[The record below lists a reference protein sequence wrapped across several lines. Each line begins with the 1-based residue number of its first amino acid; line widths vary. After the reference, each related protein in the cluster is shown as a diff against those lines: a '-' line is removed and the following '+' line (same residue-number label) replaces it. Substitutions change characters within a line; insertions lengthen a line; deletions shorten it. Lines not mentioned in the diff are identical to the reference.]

1 MRAYDPTAQ
10 SASEEV
16 EAPVTGLRESGN
28 AEESGTVG
36 AIEPTALSDE
46 PAEAVVQATIGKAPV
61 APSEVLGLPVEIAAA
76 EISSAGSATGSGD
89 FVSAV
94 STAQGV
100 HSPNAEP
107 GTASLGAAVG
117 AQADLAPHALAA
129 AAGDFVAHD
138 GTDVSHNVLAD
149 APVAQ
154 KHDSTTVAAG
164 AVAVG
169 GVAHGSGAA
178 AAAARKP
185 LPQI

>member
-1 MRAYDPTAQ
+1 MQTYDPSQ

-16 EAPVTGLRESGN
+16 QAPVNELREAGN
-28 AEESGTVG
+28 AEQSGTAA
-36 AIEPTALSDE
+36 AIEPVVSSTE
-46 PAEAVVQATIGKAPV
+46 PAGAVAQAFIGKPSV

-117 AQADLAPHALAA
+117 TQADLAPHALAA

-138 GTDVSHNVLAD
+138 GTDVSRDAVAD
-149 APVAQ
+149 ASVAQ
-154 KHDSTTVAAG
+154 KHDSTTMAAG